1 MQTEIRPYC
10 TTGKSQ
16 HDKVKSNFVR
26 MFVEQFFSSLEDYED
41 YQRVSEISDKLN
53 TKSRDFL
60 LKALR
65 TSMSF
70 DFINRQSNRYQVI
83 LTIKLNKIKD
93 EFASGMDNAVM
104 ALVRKRPDGSNPLPL
119 ISEMN
124 ELSGDLT
131 WSFLLNTDTN
141 TVSFVKPVNAHRRD
155 RIKRLPQLVMEN
167 LNKLQAH
174 TENEKGEFHND
185 KQ

>member
-10 TTGKSQ
+10 TTGKGQ

-26 MFVEQFFSSLEDYED
+26 MFVEQFFSSLEDDED

-83 LTIKLNKIKD
+83 LKIKLNKIKD
-93 EFASGMDNAVM
+93 ELASGMDNAVM
-104 ALVRKRPDGSNPLPL
+104 AEARRKPDGSNHLRL
-119 ISEMN
+119 VSEMN
-124 ELSGDLT
+124 ELSGDLA

-174 TENEKGEFHND
+174 TESEREEFRND